1 MNSNCG
7 AKSNYEHGD
16 NLHVIKINSPNNKI
30 VEISTFPIHLMFM
43 HHDYVVKFVTHR
55 PLHVI
60 SCIVVVVVQV
70 HDFMNQK

>member
-55 PLHVI
+55 PLHVDGNFFEDTNFFSI
-60 SCIVVVVVQV
+60 
-70 HDFMNQK
+70 